1 MLTWLIYRT
10 SRLNAKIF
18 DKKELI
24 KGIRGCNMSFFKCD
38 CEAINGF
45 NEEFVGWGRED
56 SEFVARF
63 LFNGGELRRL
73 KFSALAYHIYHDENS
88 RQMFEKNHQIYLNTI
103 KNKSKWAKMGI
114 KSNAKV

>member
-1 MLTWLIYRT
+1 MALTKSL
-10 SRLNAKIF
+10 LA
-18 DKKELI
+18 
-24 KGIRGCNMSFFKCD
+24 G
-38 CEAINGF
+38 
-45 NEEFVGWGRED
+45 GRED

-114 KSNAKV
+114 KSNVKV